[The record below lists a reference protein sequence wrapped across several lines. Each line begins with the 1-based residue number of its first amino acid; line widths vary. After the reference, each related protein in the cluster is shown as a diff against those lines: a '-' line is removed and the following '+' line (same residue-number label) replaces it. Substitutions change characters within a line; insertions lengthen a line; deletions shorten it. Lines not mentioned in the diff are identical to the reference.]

1 MLTYSDVSKS
11 KPSDKRVWYVA
22 FQMVM
27 PFVLAIIRQT
37 LCNGRN
43 QRDSQYLSV
52 NFIQISIDGENLGM
66 LNIILNSTWGYH
78 SDTVTNRA
86 RSDGLERGLSADES
100 LDWTVW
106 SLSSGQCPAVHVHKK
121 ENTTSI
127 KLENPVEDSLIHDQM
142 ISNVKFDRLIRIE
155 IKWNKVSG
163 KQVQLENL
171 KISNFPEMKIFSIFY
186 V

>member
-1 MLTYSDVSKS
+1 MICRLPDGNAFRFSDNTSNTLQWTQPTWFTILICQFYTNQYWWWKFRNDEHHIKLYLGVSLT
-11 KPSDKRVWYVA
+11 
-22 FQMVM
+22 
-27 PFVLAIIRQT
+27 
-37 LCNGRN
+37 GR
-43 QRDSQYLSV
+43 L
-52 NFIQISIDGENLGM
+52 
-66 LNIILNSTWGYH
+66 
-78 SDTVTNRA
+78 
-86 RSDGLERGLSADES
+86 SDGLERGLSADES

-163 KQVQLENL
+163 KQAQLEIP
-171 KISNFPEMKIFSIFY
+171 KIFPEMKKMSFFLFLKLQNFDF
-186 V
+186 

>member
-66 LNIILNSTWGYH
+66 LNIIYSSNWGYH
-78 SDTVTNRA
+78 SDTITKRA

-100 LDWTVW
+100 LAWAVW
-106 SLSSGQCPAVHVHKK
+106 SLSSSQCPAVHVHKK

-171 KISNFPEMKIFSIFY
+171 KISKFPEMKIFSIFY
-186 V
+186 F